1 MIKYWIWLSEAL
13 DRASINLK
21 PLLEEYLDAYSIYKA
36 PIKEIR
42 KSINLSENELRRFRN
57 KSLSTANK
65 IIAECNK
72 SNIKVIDFNDEKYP
86 KNLKEIDNPPACLY
100 IKGNYQNLNN
110 IPIVCIVG
118 RREISDYGK
127 MVAWSLSARLTAGGI
142 CILSGGALGGDT
154 AAHEGAM
161 AVGGKTI
168 AVLPCGINYGYLKTN
183 AFLRSQICDNG
194 CLISELPP
202 STPLYRNAFQ
212 IRNRLLSGI
221 SLGVVVVEGGARSGT
236 LITARYAAEQS
247 RDVFVVTGRPDDKNY
262 LGSNALLRD
271 GAIPVFT
278 AEDIFIE
285 YISDYPNI
293 IDVEKAKA
301 TNLSRLYRIL
311 NSPTFLPYKAVQQEK
326 TPVCNKLEEKTKKKI
341 DETLPKSLKIVYN
354 YIDSDVFTVD
364 DLILCGL
371 PFEEVLA
378 SVTQLELYGYIK
390 AISGGRYTLVY

>member
-1 MIKYWIWLSEAL
+1 MTKYWVWLSEAL
-13 DRASINLK
+13 DRGSTRLK
-21 PLLEEYLDAYSIYKA
+21 PLLEKYSDAYSIYKT
-36 PIKEIR
+36 PINQICEH
-42 KSINLSENELRRFRN
+42 INLSQNEFKRFTN
-57 KSLSTANK
+57 KSLVRARE
-65 IIAECNK
+65 IINECNE
-72 SNIKVIDFNDEKYP
+72 SNISIVCFGDEKYP

-100 IKGNYQNLNN
+100 IKGSYQYFNN

-142 CILSGGALGGDT
+142 FVLSGGALGGDT

-168 AVLPCGINYGYLKTN
+168 AILPCGINYGYLKTN

-202 STPLYRNAFQ
+202 STPLYKNAFHL
-212 IRNRLLSGI
+212 RNRLLSGM
-221 SLGVVVVEGGARSGT
+221 SLGVVAIEAGERSGT
-236 LITARYAAEQS
+236 FKTARYAAEQS

-262 LGSNALLRD
+262 LGSNSLLRD
-271 GAIPVFT
+271 GATPVFT
-278 AEDIFIE
+278 ADDIFLE
-285 YISDYPNI
+285 YIPDYPNI

-311 NSPTFLPYKAVQQEK
+311 NSPKFLPYDVSQQEK
-326 TPVCNKLEEKTKKKI
+326 KPVFNKQEKKSKKII
-341 DETLPKSLKIVYN
+341 DETLPKNIKLVYN
-354 YIDSDVFTVD
+354 CIDKDVFTVD
-364 DLILCGL
+364 DLILSGV

-390 AISGGRYTLVY
+390 AISGGRFALVY